1 MKTKVY
7 TKTGDKQTTGLITG
21 RTSKASLR
29 IDSYGTTD
37 EALSHIGLAYYYITD
52 EVVKEQVEEIMR
64 LFFLVGQDLA
74 NPEQFI
80 PYAITAKDSVK
91 IEGYIDYIDAGN
103 EPLKTFIYPSGH
115 PSSCQANMARTII
128 RRAERK
134 IVELSI
140 EEEINPHI
148 LPLVNRL
155 SDYFFVL
162 SRYLNKEYDY
172 PEKEMVFPVNLK
184 KTAK

>member
-1 MKTKVY
+1 MKMKVY

-21 RTSKASLR
+21 RTSKASMR

-37 EALSHIGLAYYYITD
+37 EALSHIGLAYYYIEDTIVKNQLE
-52 EVVKEQVEEIMR
+52 EVMR
-64 LFFLVGQDLA
+64 LFFLIGQDLA

-80 PYAITAKDSVK
+80 PYAITQEDALK
-91 IEGYIDYIDAGN
+91 IESFIDFVDEKN
-103 EPLKTFIYPSGH
+103 EPLTSFIYPSGH
-115 PSSCQANMARTII
+115 PSSCHANIARTII

-134 IVELSI
+134 IVELSL
-140 EEEINPHI
+140 EESINPYI

-162 SRYLNKEYDY
+162 SRYLNKVYDY
-172 PEKEMVFPVNLK
+172 PEKEMVFPKNLK
-184 KTAK
+184 KTAE